1 MKNKP
6 SLQQNCLCFFA
17 NKNFVFITKQ
27 GFEEP
32 LKNKPIKKTMFFLLT
47 CFLRVKA
54 KPPFAN
60 ISTLL
65 KYKQSKG
72 SQNL

>member
-1 MKNKP
+1 MENKP

-32 LKNKPIKKTMFFLLT
+32 SVALQRKGKTSKA
-47 CFLRVKA
+47 CFLRA
-54 KPPFAN
+54 KLASGLSIKNKIFYF
-60 ISTLL
+60 L
-65 KYKQSKG
+65 
-72 SQNL
+72 